1 MELINVNQ
9 ENSFNPT
16 PKLKSSPIPIF
27 FVSFNGD
34 DNICIHCGE
43 KYTMTLIYEQKYC
56 KKCLSNYLTNM
67 DNDSSKHKTDTRSGT
82 VIIDNINMYLDVYL
96 LKKDLECSK
105 YEISETKVSQNI
117 QECCR
122 NCLIILFFKQI
133 IGRYH
138 NFYYNY
144 QDLSTKYKNVIES
157 ERYCKLCGKLLYQ
170 GTDHYIMREF
180 KLCSNC
186 YLISSGCI
194 ESTLTKKVISIVYLP
209 WWENT
214 SDCYCYEKLVFT
226 SNCQKYC
233 ENCFIFLIGCR
244 YCLTTNIIFGIT
256 NQSQCKKCKRV
267 SIIILDNKK
276 IISINSG
283 NNVLDDFLI
292 SIRHDQLKIAKFAND
307 LKNIDKYFVPS
318 KICDYSLCE
327 GGFGIVY
334 LATLIDGSKYLTNYD
349 EYDTKNRDKLVILKR
364 FKNFQYA
371 KNYFMSE
378 LKTNHHCYKSIYNVI
393 KTFGFTKDPKLND
406 YILVIQYASEGDLH
420 KYLQKK
426 FAEINWKQKIHILI
440 NILIG
445 LEAIHNANFIHR
457 DVHSEN
463 ILVDLPSKY
472 YVNCKIGDLGLS
484 RPAND
489 TSSDNEIYG
498 VIPYIAPE
506 IFKGSAFSKESDI
519 YSLDSKNLSPKFR
532 KKPHPKAVYTSR
544 PLSSYIFKCSSTN
557 FSLNNYISK
566 ELEFDIDIESNKSN
580 VLETKRNIEEL
591 NINSY
596 ENNENTLKL
605 IPIYQKQ

>member
-1 MELINVNQ
+1 
-9 ENSFNPT
+9 
-16 PKLKSSPIPIF
+16 
-27 FVSFNGD
+27 
-34 DNICIHCGE
+34 
-43 KYTMTLIYEQKYC
+43 
-56 KKCLSNYLTNM
+56 
-67 DNDSSKHKTDTRSGT
+67 
-82 VIIDNINMYLDVYL
+82 
-96 LKKDLECSK
+96 
-105 YEISETKVSQNI
+105 
-117 QECCR
+117 
-122 NCLIILFFKQI
+122 
-133 IGRYH
+133 
-138 NFYYNY
+138 
-144 QDLSTKYKNVIES
+144 
-157 ERYCKLCGKLLYQ
+157 
-170 GTDHYIMREF
+170 
-180 KLCSNC
+180 
-186 YLISSGCI
+186 
-194 ESTLTKKVISIVYLP
+194 
-209 WWENT
+209 
-214 SDCYCYEKLVFT
+214 
-226 SNCQKYC
+226 
-233 ENCFIFLIGCR
+233 
-244 YCLTTNIIFGIT
+244 
-256 NQSQCKKCKRV
+256 
-267 SIIILDNKK
+267 
-276 IISINSG
+276 
-283 NNVLDDFLI
+283 
-292 SIRHDQLKIAKFAND
+292 
-307 LKNIDKYFVPS
+307 
-318 KICDYSLCE
+318 
-327 GGFGIVY
+327 
-334 LATLIDGSKYLTNYD
+334 
-349 EYDTKNRDKLVILKR
+349 
-364 FKNFQYA
+364 
-371 KNYFMSE
+371 MSE

-519 YSLDSKNLSPKFR
+519 YSLGMIMWELTTDCKPFANVEYDHTLLGPDPKKRPSIYEIEKICYSWNLGGNVIYQFYQAEFKRIMLIDSKNLSPKFR